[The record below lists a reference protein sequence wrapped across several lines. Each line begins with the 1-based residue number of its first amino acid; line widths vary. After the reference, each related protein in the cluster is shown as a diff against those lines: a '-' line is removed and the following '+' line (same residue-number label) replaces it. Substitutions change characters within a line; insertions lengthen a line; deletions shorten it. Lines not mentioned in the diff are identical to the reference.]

1 MPYAA
6 GQLRFANDGAGAA
19 RTWLRFIN
27 PGFKVDL
34 IHQAIE
40 PSLIMPADLTPE
52 GKAEAE
58 QLLGGLGIS
67 PNVLTYVYLPQT
79 LLDPCRASD
88 ACLSFVRIHFM

>member
-1 MPYAA
+1 
-6 GQLRFANDGAGAA
+6 
-19 RTWLRFIN
+19 
-27 PGFKVDL
+27 
-34 IHQAIE
+34 
-40 PSLIMPADLTPE
+40 MPADLTPE

>member
-1 MPYAA
+1 
-6 GQLRFANDGAGAA
+6 
-19 RTWLRFIN
+19 
-27 PGFKVDL
+27 
-34 IHQAIE
+34 
-40 PSLIMPADLTPE
+40 MPADLTPE

-88 ACLSFVRIHFM
+88 ACLSFARIHFMCETALATRLISFMRQGRMFRCM